1 MSMSG
6 VLPVTTE
13 LSVLWGDMDALG
25 HVNNAVYARWLEQA
39 RIAYFERVGLIG
51 GGTVGPILA
60 RQAID
65 FVEPVTYPDRVAVS
79 VGVSRIGTTS
89 LTLDYVATSQAK
101 HGAVVMK
108 AQSVIVVFD
117 YAAGTKT
124 PVSTELRARIEGLA
138 CTTPTAS

>member
-1 MSMSG
+1 MSDAH
-6 VLPVTTE
+6 PVAIE

-25 HVNNAVYARWLEQA
+25 HVNNAIYARWLEQA

-65 FVEPVTYPDRVAVS
+65 FVEPVTYPDRVSVA

-89 LTLDYVATSQAK
+89 LTLSYVATSQAK
-101 HGAVVMK
+101 QGSVVMR
-108 AQSVIVVFD
+108 AESVIVVFD
-117 YAAGTKT
+117 YVAGTKT
-124 PVSTELRARIEGLA
+124 PVSTELRQRIESLA